1 MATSRSYGYSA
12 GAAYRGAAGGIV
24 LGGFDQD
31 AFTPS
36 EVEFDLYFNG
46 SRSLTASLRDVMV
59 SNTLQGTRSMPIG
72 QYNTVSIDST
82 VSQLWL
88 PRTLCDALENY
99 LGLEY
104 NEPTGLYLV
113 NETARAEMIMRSPE
127 FTFTLAPDATTRRTM
142 NIVLP
147 YATFDQQIGLP
158 VSENRT
164 SYFPIRRAANESQF
178 VLGRT
183 FLQEAYLV
191 TDWDRQ
197 TFTLGQS
204 LHHNG
209 VSNNIVPILPKKS
222 SRLSTGT
229 IVGIALGGA
238 AVLIGCCI
246 LGWWFLR
253 KKRRVTKASHEATGL
268 VEHYPDDEKRAD
280 EIEGPH
286 ELAVSAQRTGAELET
301 HERSELHEDQIK
313 HQLMSQPIY
322 ELPGRTA
329 EHELPGSSTEHELE
343 GERSDMLPP
352 R

>member
-1 MATSRSYGYSA
+1 
-12 GAAYRGAAGGIV
+12 
-24 LGGFDQD
+24 
-31 AFTPS
+31 
-36 EVEFDLYFNG
+36 
-46 SRSLTASLRDVMV
+46 
-59 SNTLQGTRSMPIG
+59 
-72 QYNTVSIDST
+72 
-82 VSQLWL
+82 
-88 PRTLCDALENY
+88 
-99 LGLEY
+99 
-104 NEPTGLYLV
+104 
-113 NETARAEMIMRSPE
+113 
-127 FTFTLAPDATTRRTM
+127 
-142 NIVLP
+142 
-147 YATFDQQIGLP
+147 
-158 VSENRT
+158 
-164 SYFPIRRAANESQF
+164 

-238 AVLIGCCI
+238 VGLIGCCI

-301 HERSELHEDQIK
+301 HERYELHEDQIK